1 MRITF
6 SHAASSCHLGNSD
19 TRLSVNRATVMG
31 MKTPFPFN
39 TNPEYLDNAY
49 NNRLRVP
56 DFLARHVQP
65 WQSASQQVRAQ
76 QGCLLNVAYGSGS
89 AEKLDIF
96 AAGGNAQP
104 VLVFIHGGY
113 WRSLDKQDH
122 SFVAP
127 AFTQQGVCVV
137 VPNYALCSAQGSITI
152 EDITRQMVRALAW
165 VYQHIDH
172 YGGNPSRITVIGH
185 SAGGHLAAMMAACE
199 WERFDKALPPKL
211 VRNAMS
217 VSGLHDLAPI
227 QHCPYLQTDLQIT
240 DSQMQRCSPAY
251 FAQPRAALI
260 AICGADES
268 DEFLRQNS
276 LIETAWGSRHV
287 PVREAMLGHNH
298 FSILQTLTD
307 PAHRTHQLAMQ
318 LLKA

>member
-1 MRITF
+1 
-6 SHAASSCHLGNSD
+6 
-19 TRLSVNRATVMG
+19 

-39 TNPEYLDNAY
+39 TDPDFLDDAY

-56 DFLARHVQP
+56 DFLTRHVQP
-65 WQSASQQVRAQ
+65 WQSASERVRKEQ
-76 QGCLLNVAYGSGS
+76 TCLLDLAYGTGS

-96 AAGGNAQP
+96 PATSANVSSGQP

-137 VPNYALCSAQGSITI
+137 APNYALCSAQGSTTV
-152 EDITRQMVRALAW
+152 EDITLQMVRALVW
-165 VYQHIDH
+165 VYRHIDQ
-172 YGGNPSRITVIGH
+172 YGGNPSRISVVGH

-199 WERFDKALPPKL
+199 WERFDVTLPAQL

-217 VSGLHDLAPI
+217 ISGLHDLAPV
-227 QHCPYLQTDLQIT
+227 QHCPYLQTDLKLT
-240 DSQMQRCSPAY
+240 DTQVLRCSPAY
-251 FAQPRAALI
+251 FTQPRASLLAV
-260 AICGADES
+260 CGAEES
-268 DEFLRQNS
+268 DEFLRQNH
-276 LIETAWGSRHV
+276 LIETAWGRRHV
-287 PVREAMLGHNH
+287 PVCEAMAGQNH
-298 FSILQTLTD
+298 FSILETLLD
-307 PAHRTHQLAMQ
+307 PTHRTHQLAMQ

>member
-1 MRITF
+1 
-6 SHAASSCHLGNSD
+6 
-19 TRLSVNRATVMG
+19 

-39 TNPEYLDNAY
+39 SNPDYLDNAY

-56 DFLARHVQP
+56 DFLTRHVQP
-65 WQSASQQVRAQ
+65 WQSASKQVREHQA
-76 QGCLLNVAYGSGS
+76 CLLDVAYGTGS

-96 AAGGNAQP
+96 PAGGSGQP

-137 VPNYALCSAQGSITI
+137 VVNYALCSAQGNTTI
-152 EDITRQMVRALAW
+152 EDITLHMVRALAW
-165 VYQHIDH
+165 VYRHIDQ
-172 YGGNPSRITVIGH
+172 YGGHPSRITVAGH

-199 WERFDKALPPKL
+199 WERFDSTLPLNL

-217 VSGLHDLAPI
+217 ISGLHDLAPI
-227 QHCPYLQTDLQIT
+227 QHCPYLQTDLQLT
-240 DSQMQRCSPAY
+240 DAQVQRCSPAY
-251 FAQPRAALI
+251 FAQPRAPLA

-268 DEFLRQNS
+268 SEFLRQNC

-287 PVREAMLGHNH
+287 PVREAMLGQNH
-298 FSILQTLTD
+298 FSMLETLLNPTQ
-307 PAHRTHQLAMQ
+307 RTHQLAMQ